1 MTNVIGS
8 AVPPTTSL
16 SSGPASGTA
25 SQVSAR
31 PSGTREWGFVETLRN
46 ALDQAEQLQ
55 TGADA
60 KVQAMLSGDGIDVH
74 SAMIA
79 VEKADLSFQ
88 LMMQVRNKI
97 VAAYQEISRMQF

>member
-1 MTNVIGS
+1 MTNPVS
-8 AVPPTTSL
+8 AFNI
-16 SSGPASGTA
+16 GPATTGQAGQSGGA
-25 SQVSAR
+25 
-31 PSGTREWGFVETLRN
+31 REWGFVETLRG
-46 ALDQAEQLQ
+46 AMDQVNELQ
-55 TGADA
+55 GAADA
-60 KVQAMLSGDGIDVH
+60 KVSGLLEGNGMDVH